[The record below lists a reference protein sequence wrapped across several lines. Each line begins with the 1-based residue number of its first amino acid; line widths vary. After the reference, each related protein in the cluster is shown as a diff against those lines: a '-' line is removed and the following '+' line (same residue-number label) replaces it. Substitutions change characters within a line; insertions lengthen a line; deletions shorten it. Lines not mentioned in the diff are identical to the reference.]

1 MDYDQ
6 ILLLQKKFISYHKVI
21 TFLIVCF
28 NVSYFFSELSY
39 NCLYPSLGML
49 AVLIG
54 ENLVIKMSP
63 VRLKVLTIFKYTYI
77 CATIMLIVM
86 ADNVY
91 TYGMGLLLLVLY
103 NVEFYL
109 TLDFTESFM
118 RRVYFLVLCIPIIG
132 GIVVMLLL
140 KKKLLWVNSFEVMC
154 MLLLFVSII
163 WIFTETIAVIVIE
176 NDRKMFAQTRL
187 IERCNETNE
196 ELRIQQEKVKS
207 TNELLGVQKIELQS
221 AYKKIHNVNEEMRIQ
236 NDILKYISSS
246 LEIGKLM
253 TLITDSFINRI
264 GVDVCAIALKP
275 GTCNNKKTT
284 YKVKS
289 TFSDKFTEHLSDCIE
304 KNYFREI
311 MEKTKSI
318 IDNNVDAEKYEFI
331 KYASVG
337 SLLIIPLIKQEQH
350 IGLLLVGTKKG
361 EHFVENIEFFEG
373 IVAQFLIALNNVNMY
388 QEMESMAILD
398 GLTGIYN
405 RRYLTKLFNEYMYE
419 SINNHTPLSVALFD
433 IDFFKR
439 INDTYGHLFG
449 DEVIKT
455 IAGLAKDI
463 ASKNDGIVSR
473 YGGEEFVIIF
483 PNKGLEEA
491 YPAVE
496 QLHHEVK
503 KIGLEHHGK
512 KVAVN
517 LSVGFTSFPKTCKD
531 PRELLNR
538 ADWSMYFS
546 KQHGRDQIT
555 IDSDEVRKEVALE

>member
-1 MDYDQ
+1 M
-6 ILLLQKKFISYHKVI
+6 
-21 TFLIVCF
+21 
-28 NVSYFFSELSY
+28 
-39 NCLYPSLGML
+39 
-49 AVLIG
+49 
-54 ENLVIKMSP
+54 IKMTP
-63 VRLKVLTIFKYTYI
+63 VRLRVLTVFKYTYI
-77 CATIMLIVM
+77 CTTIILIVM
-86 ADNVY
+86 ADSAY
-91 TYGMGLLLLVLY
+91 IYGMGLLLLMLY

-109 TLDFTESFM
+109 TIDFTESFM
-118 RRVYFLVLCIPIIG
+118 RKVYLLALCIPVAG
-132 GIVVMLLL
+132 GVIAILLL
-140 KKKLLWVNSFEVMC
+140 KKEVSWAGSFEVVC
-154 MLLLFVSII
+154 ILFLFFSII
-163 WIFTETIAVIVIE
+163 WIFTEAVAAIVIE
-176 NDRKMFAQTRL
+176 NDRKVFAQTRL
-187 IERCNETNE
+187 IERINETNE
-196 ELRIQQEKVKS
+196 ELRIHQEKVKS

-236 NDILKYISSS
+236 NEILKYISSS

-264 GVDVCAIALKP
+264 GVDVCAIVLKP
-275 GTCNNKKTT
+275 GTCNNKTIT

-289 TFSDKFTEHLSDCIE
+289 TLSDKFIEHLSDCIE
-304 KNYFREI
+304 KNCFRDV
-311 MEKTKSI
+311 MEKTETI
-318 IDNNVDAEKYEFI
+318 IDNNVRSEKYEFI

-337 SLLIIPLIKQEQH
+337 SLLMVPLIKQEQH

-361 EHFVENIEFFEG
+361 EHFVENIDFFEG
-373 IVAQFLIALNNVNMY
+373 IVAQFLIALNNVNLY

-405 RRYLTKLFNEYMYE
+405 RRHLTKLFNEYMYE
-419 SINNHTPLSVALFD
+419 SINNRTPLSVALFD
-433 IDFFKR
+433 IDFFKK

-455 IAGLAKDI
+455 IANLAKDI
-463 ASKNDGIVSR
+463 ASENDGIVSR

-491 YPAVE
+491 YPVVE
-496 QLHHEVK
+496 RLHSEVK

-512 KVAVN
+512 EVVVN

-538 ADWSMYFS
+538 ADWSMYYS

-555 IDSDEVRKEVALE
+555 IDSDEVRNEVALE